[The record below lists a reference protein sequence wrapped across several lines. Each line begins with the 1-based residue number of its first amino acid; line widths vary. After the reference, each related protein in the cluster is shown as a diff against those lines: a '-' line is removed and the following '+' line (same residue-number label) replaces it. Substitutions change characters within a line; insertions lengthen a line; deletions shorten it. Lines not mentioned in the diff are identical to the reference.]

1 MGGASESKGNYI
13 RRCPPIFYRMPI
25 PLTVAGQGVFLFDH
39 VKGTP
44 CSLTFKNPNAT
55 ASIDITFMKGRMRVT
70 AGLDPLDDPD
80 NKSGLSDLSGAYY
93 WFSVDAQNQML
104 YGGVGE
110 PRMETVVYKYK
121 MDASQKQ
128 YLEKLTLIDYGPGT
142 LVPRKV
148 LKDPVPKKLPLKVKN
163 MHQLTMHH
171 IATGSYMPVANLAQV
186 SQKMYKCIAGNQFV
200 LDDASFP
207 QFSRAIQK
215 SIVTP
220 GSWCYE
226 TLLKKANEFGKPNP
240 DETYLRITLG
250 MNGGES
256 PGIPYVMEIWP
267 VGHYSPI
274 HNHGGSEAIIRVLL
288 GSIHVSLYPYLCG
301 EPTGIPPFKEVSFSQ
316 GDITWISP
324 TLNQTHQL
332 KNLKQNT
339 STCITIQCYMYDEKN
354 KAHYDYF
361 DYIDDAGNK
370 LQYEPDSDME
380 FLEFKEVIRREWN
393 GRRRWWF
400 C

>member
-1 MGGASESKGNYI
+1 
-13 RRCPPIFYRMPI
+13 MPI

-55 ASIDITFMKGRMRVT
+55 ASIDVTFMKGRMRVT

-171 IATGSYMPVANLAQV
+171 IATGSYMPVANLATV

-267 VGHYSPI
+267 AGHYSPV
-274 HNHGGSEAIIRVLL
+274 HSHASADAVIRVLH
-288 GSIHVSLYPYLCG
+288 GSIHVSLYPFLSQGVKPFG
-301 EPTGIPPFKEVSFSQ
+301 EADFTK

-324 TLNQTHQL
+324 SLNQTHQL
-332 KNLKQNT
+332 KNVTKDVCVT
-339 STCITIQCYMYDEKN
+339 VQCYMYEKN
-354 KAHYDYF
+354 DNAHYDYF
-361 DYIDDAGNK
+361 DYLDAEGVQQ
-370 LQYEPDSDME
+370 QYEPDSDMD
-380 FLEFKEVIRREWN
+380 FVTFKQTMWKEWHASKSWLRGLCSYRAPKN
-393 GRRRWWF
+393 
-400 C
+400 